1 MKKIEKTQIENLKA
15 IANSVKEERQSL
27 AGIINA
33 IIDCGEQF
41 NIARML
47 EVKITATQSRKEQ
60 RNALYKSIV
69 DNYPVRQRTDA
80 GVTPARFVRITCGQV
95 IYAKLEPFAKYSFAF
110 VQRSI
115 LNHLRGTAPLEYTG
129 IWFAVGKE
137 GAKNVYRSLTNV
149 EIEQALKEIT
159 LQEEIQLAAADLK
172 KSYLREQSARINKK
186 ATEQVAAAHKRVA
199 EQKAAAKE
207 QQKEQQPEQSPEAP
221 KKGTKDAPKKGTKK
235 APKKGTKKAP
245 KKGAKKG
252 GKKQVAE
259 QPTEAKE
266 QPKEQQP
273 EQSKEQ
279 APEAA
284 KEA

>member
-1 MKKIEKTQIENLKA
+1 MAKIEKSQIESIKS
-15 IANSVKEERQSL
+15 IANSVREERQSL

-33 IIDCGEQF
+33 IIDCGEQY
-41 NIARML
+41 NVAKML
-47 EVKITATQSRKEQ
+47 NVKLAATMSRKEQ
-60 RNALYKSIV
+60 RNTLYKSIV
-69 DNYPVRQRTDA
+69 DNYPVRQRTDD
-80 GVTPARFVRITCGQV
+80 GVTPARFVRITCGKV

-129 IWFAVGKE
+129 TYFAVGKE
-137 GAKNVYRSLTNV
+137 GAKNVYRSLSTV

-172 KSYLREQSARINKK
+172 KSYLRAQSARLHKQ

-207 QQKEQQPEQSPEAP
+207 QQKEQPEQAPE
-221 KKGTKDAPKKGTKK
+221 APKKGTKK
-235 APKKGTKKAP
+235 APKKGTKK
-245 KKGAKKG
+245 GSE
-252 GKKQVAE
+252 KQVAE
-259 QPTEAKE
+259 AKE
-266 QPKEQQP
+266 QQVEQVAEP
-273 EQSKEQ
+273 

-284 KEA
+284 PEA

>member
-1 MKKIEKTQIENLKA
+1 MKKIEKTQIDNLKA

-41 NIARML
+41 NIAKML
-47 EVKITATQSRKEQ
+47 EVKLTATQSRKEQ
-60 RNALYKSIV
+60 RNTLYKSIV
-69 DNYPVRQRTDA
+69 DNYPVRQRTDG
-80 GVTPARFVRITCGQV
+80 GVTPARFVRITCGKV
-95 IYAKLEPFAKYSFAF
+95 VYAKLEQFSRYSFSF

-129 IWFAVGKE
+129 EYFSVGKE
-137 GAKNVYRSLTNV
+137 GAKNVYRSLTTV

-172 KSYLREQSARINKK
+172 KSYLKDAAARLHKK

-207 QQKEQQPEQSPEAP
+207 Q
-221 KKGTKDAPKKGTKK
+221 
-235 APKKGTKKAP
+235 
-245 KKGAKKG
+245 
-252 GKKQVAE
+252 
-259 QPTEAKE
+259 
-266 QPKEQQP
+266 PKEQQV
-273 EQSKEQ
+273 EQVAEP